1 MYYKYI
7 ELCNMYVY
15 IKHTLD
21 NPIWL
26 FIKISKNMWDDRH
39 FKMLQEKNPVIV
51 QEKGGRW
58 MINFTIQAFK
68 HIGELGI
75 GWEKRMEYGRL
86 LPPPPNT

>member
-1 MYYKYI
+1 
-7 ELCNMYVY
+7 
-15 IKHTLD
+15 
-21 NPIWL
+21 
-26 FIKISKNMWDDRH
+26 MWDDRH

-86 LPPPPNT
+86 LPPPKYVDFTNTVSISRKSQIKHFNVHTIILKYVISIYS